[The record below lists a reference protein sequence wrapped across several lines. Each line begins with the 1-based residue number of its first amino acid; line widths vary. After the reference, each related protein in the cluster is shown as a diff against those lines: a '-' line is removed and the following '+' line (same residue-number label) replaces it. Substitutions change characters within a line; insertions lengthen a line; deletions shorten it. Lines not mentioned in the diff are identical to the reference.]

1 MIDWPSFIIGFSG
14 GVSFVGLGLML
25 VKQRHG

>member
-1 MIDWPSFIIGFSG
+1 
-14 GVSFVGLGLML
+14 ML